1 MASYATK
8 SYLKNSRGVNTPQF
22 TTKTN
27 LASLISDIDE
37 LDIDKL
43 EKIPSGLNSS

>member
-1 MASYATK
+1 MARYATK
-8 SYLKNSRGVNTPQF
+8 SDLKNSRGVNTPQF

-37 LDIDKL
+37 LDVDKL
-43 EKIPSGLNSS
+43 EKIPSGLKSS

>member
-1 MASYATK
+1 MASYAAK
-8 SYLKNSRGVNTPQF
+8 SDLKNSRGVNTPQF

-27 LASLISDIDE
+27 LASLVSNIDE

>member
-8 SYLKNSRGVNTPQF
+8 SDLKNSRCVNTPQF

-37 LDIDKL
+37 LDVDKL
-43 EKIPSGLNSS
+43 EKIPSGLKSS